1 MCHVTYEILVHG
13 LPRADRQDWMTC
25 AGGIAVA
32 IVAMAAYS
40 VL

>member
-1 MCHVTYEILVHG
+1 MCRETYKILMRR
-13 LPRADRQDWMTC
+13 LPRADRQDWVTC